1 MPRQLRSLPLFDL
14 ILGPQPADPA
24 HAISSAAAARLTTIQ
39 RIIQVNPSATEDFL
53 AAFNDRALTN
63 YLDHLDAASAPR
75 GRHAYWQRRH
85 ETPAIWGRNVPD

>member
-1 MPRQLRSLPLFDL
+1 MARPHRSMPLFDL
-14 ILGPQPADPA
+14 ILGAQPADPA
-24 HAISSAAAARLTTIQ
+24 HAISSAAAARIHTIQ

-53 AAFNDRALTN
+53 AGFGDRALTN

-75 GRHAYWQRRH
+75 GRQAYWQRRN